1 MTTQKNKTRKA
12 PSKNEVSTISAVF
25 QGGSF
30 DDVFNMDE
38 KEKSRQ
44 ISFMQKKEGKKL
56 QLIAKMN
63 DLQMRMVKAETR
75 FNHSLTDPTIDSVDV
90 MVEMDCLKKEKEI
103 ATQIF
108 NRLFPEHQLM
118 A

>member
-1 MTTQKNKTRKA
+1 MTTQKNKAKKA
-12 PSKNEVSTISAVF
+12 PSKNEISTIGATFSN
-25 QGGSF
+25 GSF

-63 DLQMRMVKAETR
+63 DLQMRLVKAETI
-75 FNHSLTDPTIDSVDV
+75 FNQSLTDPTIDSVDV

-118 A
+118 S